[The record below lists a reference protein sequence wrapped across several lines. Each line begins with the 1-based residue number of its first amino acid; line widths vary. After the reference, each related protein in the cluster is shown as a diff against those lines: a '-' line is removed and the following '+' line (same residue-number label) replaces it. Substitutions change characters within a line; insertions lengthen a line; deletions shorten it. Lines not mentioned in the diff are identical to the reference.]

1 MSVETK
7 HEYEFEAL
15 ADIHL
20 FYPVA
25 NNLVPVF
32 RKLGV
37 TPNMITTLSLIS
49 TIYAFMKLN
58 TNKNEA
64 IVAYLLGYLFDTMDG
79 AMARKYKMG
88 SEFGM
93 TYDMVTDTVSNILIL
108 YLMFTKEEL
117 PMEIKILLV
126 VLILALMM
134 YNGLI
139 EAQCSFRDDGHD
151 NFYKTKYEIYK
162 NSNSFMTKLYLKIE
176 KSNYDFYKKFMPK
189 YNDKKV
195 KSMLKNLKIVGP
207 GNFCLIMVYLMYKY
221 F

>member
-7 HEYEFEAL
+7 HQYELEAL
-15 ADIHL
+15 ADIHI
-20 FYPVA
+20 FYPIS
-25 NNLVPVF
+25 NTLVPVF
-32 RKLGV
+32 KRLGI
-37 TPNMITTLSLIS
+37 TPNMITTLSLVS

-93 TYDMVTDTVSNILIL
+93 TYDMVTDTVSNMLIL
-108 YLMFTKEEL
+108 YLMFTKKEL
-117 PMEIKILLV
+117 PMEIKVLLV
-126 VLILALMM
+126 VLLLALML

-139 EAQCSFRDDGHD
+139 EAQCAFKESGHD
-151 NFYKTKYEIYK
+151 NFYKIKKEKYK
-162 NSNSFMTKLYLKIE
+162 NSKNFMTNLYLKIE

-189 YNDKKV
+189 YNDKKA
-195 KSMLKNLKIVGP
+195 KSMIKGLKIVGP
-207 GNFCLIMVYLMYKY
+207 GNFCLKMVYLMYRY